1 MRIESSVTTISWIP
15 SEAISGMMKM
25 PFQTGVAH
33 YDDPP
38 PAVIEDLEALREA
51 DRFRFANELVGWIE
65 VENGKITGYGQE
77 GSGLIGSTTMRF
89 GSKELTLTA
98 FSLPDLRPEPVVGDS
113 WVRFEQTAG
122 GRTGAPAPRR
132 VNHPPFVQWDAPL
145 AWTTVALT
153 IHTDGRTEHEVS
165 GASPFP
171 RFWVYDHDKKVVK
184 KSGLIDFK
192 EWYRKAFGKHSPWG
206 DADSPALVT
215 EVESALERELSKDIM
230 RADEK
235 PKIKKIKVGK
245 TLVEQGDPGEE
256 LFVLLDGVLRVEV
269 DGEAVADLGP
279 GAILGERA
287 VLGGGIRTST
297 LRAVTACKVAVA
309 QKDQVDREKL
319 IELSGGHRRE
329 ESSEN

>member
-15 SEAISGMMKM
+15 SEAITGMMKM

-38 PAVIEDLEALREA
+38 PEVIDDLLALRDA
-51 DRFRFANELVGWIE
+51 DRFRFANELRGWIE
-65 VENGKITGYGQE
+65 VEGGKITGYGQE

-89 GSKELTLTA
+89 GSKEMTLAA
-98 FSLPDLRPEPVVGDS
+98 FSLPDLRPEPQLGPS

-145 AWTTVALT
+145 AWTTAALT

-171 RFWVYDHDKKVVK
+171 RFWVYDHDQRVVK

-192 EWYRKAFGKHSPWG
+192 EWYRHAFGKHSPWG

-215 EVESALERELSKDIM
+215 EVETALERELSRDIM
-230 RADEK
+230 RGGEK
-235 PKIKKIKVGK
+235 PKIKKLKGGR
-245 TLVEQGDPGEE
+245 TLVEQDDEGDD
-256 LFVLLDGVLRVEV
+256 LFLLLDGVLRVEV

-287 VLGGGIRTST
+287 VLEGGKRTAT
-297 LRAVTACKVAVA
+297 LRAVTSCKVAVA
-309 QKDQVDREKL
+309 AKDQVDRDKL
-319 IELSGGHRRE
+319 VELSGGHRRE
-329 ESSEN
+329 ES